1 MVINTIVY
9 MLLIGVSGL
18 LRLHI
23 RQDKTLSWLMFVIIA
38 CLFCDY
44 TLDSFEDQ
52 LAGFSILWNK
62 SQIGDITIDFHPSL
76 ATNQIII
83 PLFFISTLAI
93 LNNNIFRYEER
104 RCIYNSFIIF
114 NFISL
119 SLLICAENYVQ
130 LITMVCIT
138 DIIGYMILRDVDSSR
153 RYVVYNF
160 FADMCL
166 FMILAMACGKIQSL
180 DISRLLGYE
189 QIGRHKD
196 FVSIVTSIALFIK
209 TGSFLFQSYLLD
221 IGSARFQRM
230 STVNLLSAP
239 LVGVLLFLKLH
250 KLLFVSDLFMPIF
263 EIMTILT
270 FMAGI
275 WGFITQRHIQRK
287 VISLNMAFIGILL
300 WLLKLNDFAWSEN
313 ISLYYTAVYLFNQIY
328 FMIYLYQ
335 NREADITKMV
345 NANEINVIALKT
357 LLWQIV
363 LLNSWFIAFMYK
375 TAISTASWTVF
386 AGAILSVFVQVIILN
401 HIYKAPQKRKLD
413 YLNPNPKRVM
423 SFVVGFILIF
433 LGIYYERDVIGIMLL
448 SLLAV
453 LSLIASPLGNIFRK
467 IYDNPLFSERDLSKT
482 FFFYTLVSPLTYISR
497 TFWLMVDILLSE
509 KIITTG
515 ISKINKTAIYLFLK
529 LNRQTLGANMLFII
543 CGTLIIMWFFIN
555 GGINE

>member
-1 MVINTIVY
+1 MVISTIVY

-18 LRLHI
+18 LKLHI
-23 RQDKTLSWLMFVIIA
+23 RQDKILSWLMFIIMA

-44 TLDSFEDQ
+44 TLESFKEQ
-52 LAGFSILWNK
+52 MTGFSILWNK
-62 SQIGDITIDFHPSL
+62 SQIGDIMIDFHPSM

-83 PLFFISTLAI
+83 PLFFISVLAI

-104 RCIYNSFIIF
+104 RCIYNSFVIF

-153 RYVVYNF
+153 RYVIYNF

-166 FMILAMACGKIQSL
+166 FMILALACGKIQSL

-196 FVSIVTSIALFIK
+196 FVSIITAVALFIK

-239 LVGVLLFLKLH
+239 LAGVLLFLKLH
-250 KLLFVSDLFMPIF
+250 KLLFVSDLFLPIF
-263 EIMTILT
+263 ELMAILT
-270 FMAGI
+270 FTAGI
-275 WGFITQRHIQRK
+275 WGFVTQRHIQRK
-287 VISLNMAFIGILL
+287 VICLNMGFIGILL
-300 WLLKLNDFAWSEN
+300 WLLKLNDFSWNES
-313 ISLYYTAVYLFNQIY
+313 ISLYYMAVYLFNQIY

-335 NREADITKMV
+335 NRETDITKMV

-363 LLNSWFIAFMYK
+363 LLNSWFVAFMYK
-375 TAISTASWTVF
+375 TAVATQSMVIFIET
-386 AGAILSVFVQVIILN
+386 ILSILVQVIILN
-401 HIYKAPQKRKLD
+401 HIYRTPQKKKID
-413 YLNPNPKRVM
+413 YLNANSKRVM
-423 SFVVGFILIF
+423 AFIIGFILIF
-433 LGIYYERDVIGIMLL
+433 TGIYYERDVIKIMLPA
-448 SLLAV
+448 LLIILA
-453 LSLIASPLGNIFRK
+453 LIASPFGNIFRK
-467 IYDNPLFSERDLSKT
+467 IYDNPLFSERDLSKS
-482 FFFYTLVSPLTYISR
+482 FLFYTLVSPLTYISR
-497 TFWLMVDILLSE
+497 TFWLMIDVFLSE
-509 KIITTG
+509 KIITTAV
-515 ISKINKTAIYLFLK
+515 SKINKTAIYLFLK
-529 LNRQTLGANMLFII
+529 VNKQTLGANMFFII
-543 CGTLIIMWFFIN
+543 TGTLVIVWFCIK
-555 GGINE
+555 GGNQ

>member
-1 MVINTIVY
+1 MIISTIAY
-9 MLLIGVSGL
+9 MLLIGISGL

-23 RQDKTLSWLMFVIIA
+23 KQDRILSWLMFMTIA

-44 TLDSFEDQ
+44 TIQSFEEQ
-52 LAGFSILWNK
+52 MAGFSILWNK
-62 SQIGDITIDFHPSL
+62 SQIGDIMIDFHPGK
-76 ATNQIII
+76 ATNQMII

-104 RCIYNSFIIF
+104 RCIYNSFVIF

-153 RYVVYNF
+153 RYVIYNF

-196 FVSIVTSIALFIK
+196 FVSIITAVALFIK

-239 LVGVLLFLKLH
+239 LVGILLFLKLH
-250 KLLFVSDLFMPIF
+250 KLLFVSDLFLPIF
-263 EIMTILT
+263 EIMAILT
-270 FMAGI
+270 FIAGV

-287 VISLNMAFIGILL
+287 VVCLNMAFIGTLL
-300 WLLKLNDFAWSEN
+300 WLLKINDFSWNEN
-313 ISLYYTAVYLFNQIY
+313 ISLYYIAVYLFNQIY

-335 NREADITKMV
+335 NRETDITKMI
-345 NANEINVIALKT
+345 NANEINALALKT
-357 LLWQIV
+357 LLVQVV

-375 TAISTASWTVF
+375 LAIASADTIIF
-386 AGAILSVFVQVIILN
+386 AETIIMVLVQIIILN
-401 HIYKAPQKRKLD
+401 HIYKSPQTRKLD
-413 YLNPNPKRVM
+413 YLNANSKRVM
-423 SFVVGFILIF
+423 AFVIGFIIIF
-433 LGIYYERDVIGIMLL
+433 IGIYYERDVIKIMLL
-448 SLLAV
+448 SVFLILT
-453 LSLIASPLGNIFRK
+453 LIASPLGNIFRK
-467 IYDNPLFSERDLSKT
+467 IYENPLFKERDLSKR

-497 TFWLMVDILLSE
+497 TFWLMLDILLSE
-509 KIITTG
+509 KIITASA
-515 ISKINKTAIYLFLK
+515 SKINKTTNYLFLK
-529 LNRQTLGANMLFII
+529 LNERGVWANVFFILLGISVMVWLFIWRI
-543 CGTLIIMWFFIN
+543 HQ
-555 GGINE
+555 

>member
-104 RCIYNSFIIF
+104 RCIYNSFVIF

-153 RYVVYNF
+153 RYVIYNF

-196 FVSIVTSIALFIK
+196 FVSIITAVALFIK

-221 IGSARFQRM
+221 ISSARFQRM

-250 KLLFVSDLFMPIF
+250 KLLFVSDLFLPIF
-263 EIMTILT
+263 ELMAILT
-270 FMAGI
+270 FTAGI

-287 VISLNMAFIGILL
+287 VVCLNMGFIGILL
-300 WLLKLNDFAWSEN
+300 WLLKLNNFSWNES
-313 ISLYYTAVYLFNQIY
+313 ISLYYMAVYLFNQIY

-335 NREADITKMV
+335 NRETDITKMV

-363 LLNSWFIAFMYK
+363 LLNSWFVAFMYK
-375 TAISTASWTVF
+375 TAVATQSTVIFVET
-386 AGAILSVFVQVIILN
+386 ILSVLVQVIILN
-401 HIYKAPQKRKLD
+401 HIYRAPQKKKID
-413 YLNPNPKRVM
+413 YLNANSKRVM
-423 SFVVGFILIF
+423 AFIVGFILIF
-433 LGIYYERDVIGIMLL
+433 TGIYYERNVIKIMLPA
-448 SLLAV
+448 LLIILA
-453 LSLIASPLGNIFRK
+453 LIASPLGNIFRK

-497 TFWLMVDILLSE
+497 TFWLMIDVFLSE
-509 KIITTG
+509 KIITTAV
-515 ISKINKTAIYLFLK
+515 SKINKTAIYLFLK
-529 LNRQTLGANMLFII
+529 VNKQTLGANMFFII
-543 CGTLIIMWFFIN
+543 TGTLVIVWFCIKGVN
-555 GGINE
+555 Q